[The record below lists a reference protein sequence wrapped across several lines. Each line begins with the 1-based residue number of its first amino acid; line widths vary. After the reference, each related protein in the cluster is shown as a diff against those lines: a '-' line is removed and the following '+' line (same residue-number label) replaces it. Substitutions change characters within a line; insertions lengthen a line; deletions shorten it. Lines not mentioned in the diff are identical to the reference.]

1 MNLNSLLK
9 QIQDVNH
16 KRSDTVPPG
25 WKTLRELAEEWGK
38 ARNTV
43 DGTLRRALAAKLIEV
58 KTFRIY
64 DGKTLRPTKHYRQAH
79 RC

>member
-16 KRSDTVPPG
+16 KRSDAVPPG
-25 WKTLRELAEEWGK
+25 WKSANQLAKEWCK
-38 ARNTV
+38 HRNTV

-58 KTFRIY
+58 KTFRVY
-64 DGKTLRPTKHYRQAH
+64 DGKTLRPTKHYRQVGK
-79 RC
+79 